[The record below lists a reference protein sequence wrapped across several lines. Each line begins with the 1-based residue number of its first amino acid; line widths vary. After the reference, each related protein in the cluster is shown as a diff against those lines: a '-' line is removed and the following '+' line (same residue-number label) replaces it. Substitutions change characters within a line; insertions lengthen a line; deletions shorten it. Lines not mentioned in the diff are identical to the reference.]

1 MTPSVAVVEE
11 VVVLEL
17 CWTWAA
23 LSVVVEE
30 EEEEVVAVAV
40 KVGWRVA
47 PAAGMAR
54 LPA

>member
-1 MTPSVAVVEE
+1 MTPSVAVVVEE
-11 VVVLEL
+11 GALEL
-17 CWTWAA
+17 RWTWAA

-30 EEEEVVAVAV
+30 EEVVVV
-40 KVGWRVA
+40 DVEVGWRVA